1 MDHLLYYISFS
12 ILIYFSILWIGYII
26 FLSGTFFGVLR
37 KYKESEYNNIIATM
51 NQNSLVPMTVVIPA
65 YNEEER
71 IINAIQSI
79 LLSDYKNVHL
89 IVVNDGSIDNTL
101 QILID
106 TYSLQKIPPAFRT
119 RIVTGEV
126 RAYYRS
132 ISLPNLLVIDKE
144 HSPYANSA
152 ADCINAGLNVCQTP
166 IYCTVDADTILE
178 PEALSRMLFAYLSN
192 PHCVAVGGDVFVPDT
207 TKIKN
212 GRLLETNIPSNPV
225 LGVQVCEYLRSFS
238 YGREGWSFRG
248 GALCHP
254 GAFTLLE
261 TDAVRDDGGYDASN
275 FSYDA
280 EIIIKLH
287 HFMRKNKYPY
297 SIVYSPSAIAWTGA
311 PQTLMKLWKQRNA
324 WQRGLLRSLSMHL
337 GMVLNPHYGLTGL
350 LAFPYYIL
358 FEILGPVVEAFAY
371 IIFILMCIFGSVS
384 LVNFA
389 WLLLLAWGYI
399 GLITLSCVVL
409 SILTYNKYYRKLD
422 VLRIFAFTSLDMIF
436 YRQWRAFC
444 GLFSSIQY
452 LFNRMRG
459 KPE

>member
-238 YGREGWSFRG
+238 YGREGWRLY
-248 GALCHP
+248 AIQE
-254 GAFTLLE
+254 LL
-261 TDAVRDDGGYDASN
+261 
-275 FSYDA
+275 
-280 EIIIKLH
+280 
-287 HFMRKNKYPY
+287 HF
-297 SIVYSPSAIAWTGA
+297 
-311 PQTLMKLWKQRNA
+311 
-324 WQRGLLRSLSMHL
+324 
-337 GMVLNPHYGLTGL
+337 
-350 LAFPYYIL
+350 
-358 FEILGPVVEAFAY
+358 
-371 IIFILMCIFGSVS
+371 
-384 LVNFA
+384 
-389 WLLLLAWGYI
+389 
-399 GLITLSCVVL
+399 
-409 SILTYNKYYRKLD
+409 
-422 VLRIFAFTSLDMIF
+422 
-436 YRQWRAFC
+436 
-444 GLFSSIQY
+444 
-452 LFNRMRG
+452 
-459 KPE
+459 

>member
-1 MDHLLYYISFS
+1 M
-12 ILIYFSILWIGYII
+12 
-26 FLSGTFFGVLR
+26 
-37 KYKESEYNNIIATM
+37 E
-51 NQNSLVPMTVVIPA
+51 
-65 YNEEER
+65 
-71 IINAIQSI
+71 
-79 LLSDYKNVHL
+79 
-89 IVVNDGSIDNTL
+89 
-101 QILID
+101 
-106 TYSLQKIPPAFRT
+106 
-119 RIVTGEV
+119 
-126 RAYYRS
+126 
-132 ISLPNLLVIDKE
+132 
-144 HSPYANSA
+144 
-152 ADCINAGLNVCQTP
+152 
-166 IYCTVDADTILE
+166 
-178 PEALSRMLFAYLSN
+178 
-192 PHCVAVGGDVFVPDT
+192 
-207 TKIKN
+207 
-212 GRLLETNIPSNPV
+212 
-225 LGVQVCEYLRSFS
+225 
-238 YGREGWSFRG
+238 
-248 GALCHP
+248 ALCHP